1 MIASKKRIEITEGPI
16 FGKMLS
22 FSLPIMFSSVLQ
34 TLYSMADNAVVGQF
48 SGDPNA
54 LGAVGST
61 TALYNL
67 LLNLML
73 GISLGTSVAVSQAY
87 GAKNEKLVSRV
98 SHTALSFS
106 VIAGLFLMAFALVV
120 SRPALLLMGTRE
132 ILLDGAVLYLRIIC
146 LGLPASAIYNVAA
159 GTLRSVG
166 DSKSPLVI
174 LAATGLV
181 NVALNFLFVCG
192 FGMTVDGVAIAT
204 ITSQYLSAIAA
215 VYILWRRR
223 SECYGF
229 SFKKLCIDSEQ
240 LKKILMLGIPAAL
253 QNAAFS
259 LSNVLLVSGVN
270 TLGDHA
276 VKANTIATQ
285 VDAITYIASSSFGTA
300 AMVFTGQNYG
310 AKKYDRIK
318 RVLVCGL
325 IQATIFGFV
334 TGQLFLIFSDQVA
347 SLFISATDP
356 NKTEILALTKEL
368 VTVIL
373 TTYFLCG
380 IMGIVSSVLRG
391 LGYSLSPMITAI
403 ACICGIRITW
413 RYLVFPHE
421 TFNSLAG
428 LYLSFPISW
437 IIATL
442 CYFAIFIYAWRKIK
456 RTTNSK

>member
-1 MIASKKRIEITEGPI
+1 MVAPKKKLGITDGPI
-16 FGKMLS
+16 FGKMLA
-22 FSLPIMFSSVLQ
+22 FSLPVMLTSVLQ
-34 TLYSMADNAVVGQF
+34 TLYNMADNAVVGQF

-61 TALYNL
+61 TSLTNL
-67 LLNLML
+67 VLNLML
-73 GISLGTSVAVSQAY
+73 GVSLGTSVAVSQAF
-87 GAKNEKLVSRV
+87 GAKNERLVSRI

-106 VIAGLFLMAFALVV
+106 VILGVVLMLI
-120 SRPALLLMGTRE
+120 ALLISKPVLELMGTRTV
-132 ILLDGAVLYLRIIC
+132 LLDSAILYFRIIC
-146 LGLPASAIYNVAA
+146 LGIPASSIYNVAA

-166 DSKSPLVI
+166 DSKTPLII
-174 LAATGLV
+174 LALSGLV
-181 NVALNFLFVCG
+181 NVGLNFLFVCS

-204 ITSQYLSAIAA
+204 ITSQYLSAVAA
-215 VYILWRRR
+215 VYILWRKR

-229 SFKKLCIDSEQ
+229 SFKKLCIDKGQ
-240 LKKILMLGIPAAL
+240 LKRILLLGIPAAL

-276 VKANTIATQ
+276 IKANTIATQ
-285 VDAITYIASSSFGTA
+285 VDSITYIASTSFGTA

-325 IQATIFGFV
+325 IQAAVFGV
-334 TGQLFLIFSDQVA
+334 LVGQLFLIFSDQVA

-403 ACICGIRITW
+403 VCICGIRITW

-421 TFNSLAG
+421 AFNSLAG
-428 LYLSFPISW
+428 LYTSFPISW
-437 IIATL
+437 IIATI
-442 CYFAIFIYAWRKIK
+442 CYLAIFIYAWRKIK
-456 RTTNSK
+456 RKKS